1 MTRNAKQAAAWSSAS
16 REAEA
21 LLELARSDSSAEA
34 DEQAAKQRFL
44 REFRVHVEQRNA
56 ASRGWAPLLRWRHAL
71 MAAAAVAVL
80 VGAFKFGTSYRGEAL
95 SYHSRSGVAGASS
108 VRARQEP
115 IQLDFS
121 DGTVVMVRPYTSVRV
136 TDTTRRGASFLL
148 ESGRMEFDVVPHPDR
163 GAWLIQAGP
172 FQVRVTGTVFSVD
185 FSAADGS
192 LRVDVARGHVI
203 VEGAGQRRELGPGD
217 SFHHRDPSARSA
229 TPAPAALGSVSE
241 PTQALPSEPEADALH
256 VAEPTG
262 GVGPSMSSK
271 AGSWS
276 RWVSAGEFGK
286 VLSAAAQRGI
296 STCLSSCTHDDLW
309 ALANAARLRGD
320 TALAEQAFMK
330 QRSRFAGSSE
340 ARAAAFLL
348 GRLAED
354 RGDPRAIG
362 WYDTYLGESPN
373 GRFAGDVLG
382 RKMVL
387 VAKSDKQRAVAL
399 AREYRAR
406 FPAGPYASHAK
417 SLIESASAIDG
428 SELPR

>member
-1 MTRNAKQAAAWSSAS
+1 MTREAKQATAWSSAS

-21 LLELARSDSSAEA
+21 LLELARRDSSAEA
-34 DEQAAKQRFL
+34 DEHAAKQRFL
-44 REFRVHVEQRNA
+44 RDFRDHIEHRDA
-56 ASRGWAPLLRWRHAL
+56 ASTGWAPLLRWRHAL
-71 MAAAAVAVL
+71 MAAAAAAVL
-80 VGAFKFGTSYRGEAL
+80 VGAFKFGTAYRGEAL

-108 VRARQEP
+108 VRAKQEP

-121 DGTVVMVRPYTSVRV
+121 DGTVVMVRPNTSVRV

-163 GAWLIQAGP
+163 GAWLVQAGQ

-217 SFHHRDPSARSA
+217 SFHHRDPSALPA
-229 TPAPAALGSVSE
+229 TPAPEARESVGE
-241 PTQALPSEPEADALH
+241 PSQAVSPEADAEAPH

-262 GVGPSMSSK
+262 GVGPSASGK

-276 RWVSAGEFGK
+276 QWVAAGEFGK

-296 STCLSSCTHDDLW
+296 PACLSSCTHDDLW

-320 TALAEQAFMK
+320 AALAEQAFMK
-330 QRSRFAGSSE
+330 QRSRFAGSPE
-340 ARAAAFLL
+340 ASAAAFLL

-373 GRFAGDVLG
+373 GRFASDVLG

-387 VAKSDKQRAVAL
+387 VAKSDKQRALAL

-417 SLIESASAIDG
+417 SLMQSASAIDG
-428 SELPR
+428 SQLPR